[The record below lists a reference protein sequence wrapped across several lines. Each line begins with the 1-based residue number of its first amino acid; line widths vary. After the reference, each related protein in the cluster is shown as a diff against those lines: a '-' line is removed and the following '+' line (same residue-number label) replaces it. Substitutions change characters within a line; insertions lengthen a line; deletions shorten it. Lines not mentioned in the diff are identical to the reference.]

1 MVAKPPAKPTRVR
14 LTSDQRRQ
22 QITESAR
29 TIFVAHGLAGARTRD
44 IAAEAGINE
53 AMLYRHFK
61 SKEELYEAAVAGPL
75 GEAVAA
81 LVATSGEPPAEFDA
95 SGAAMKERT
104 SLFLRDLLR
113 IMEDFGPLLGVA
125 LFGEVGAAQTYYADR
140 IAPTLNTVQQVIAIN
155 LQSWMHRDFDVEMVV
170 HTAFGA
176 AWFHATAA
184 RLAGKQ
190 LDVDAVA
197 DQLTS
202 LFIDGLMSKDGELC
216 GLGRDSTQTA

>member
-1 MVAKPPAKPTRVR
+1 MAATSPPEPTRTR
-14 LTSDQRRQ
+14 LTSEQRRQ

-29 TIFVAHGLAGARTRD
+29 TIFIAHGLAGARTRD

-61 SKEELYEAAVAGPL
+61 SKEELYEVAVAGPL

-81 LVATSGEPPAEFDA
+81 LVAASGEPPAEFDTT
-95 SGAAMKERT
+95 GEAMKERT
-104 SLFLRDLLR
+104 SLFLTDLLR
-113 IMEDFGPLLGVA
+113 VMEDFGPLLGVA
-125 LFGEVGAAQTYYADR
+125 LFGEVGAAQAYYTGR
-140 IAPTLNTVQQVIAIN
+140 IAPTLVTIKEVIAAN
-155 LQSWMHRDFDVEMVV
+155 LQSWMHRPFDLDVVV

-184 RLAGKQ
+184 RLTGKP

-202 LFIDGLMSKDGELC
+202 LFIDGLINKG
-216 GLGRDSTQTA
+216 GQF